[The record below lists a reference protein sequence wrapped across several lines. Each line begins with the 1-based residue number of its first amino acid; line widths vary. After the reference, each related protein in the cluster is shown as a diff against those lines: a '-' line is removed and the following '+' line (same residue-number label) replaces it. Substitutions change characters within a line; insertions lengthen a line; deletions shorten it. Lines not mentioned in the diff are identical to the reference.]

1 MNEQHNRIYKL
12 VSDSL
17 QLEKDILLLGFLVSF
32 FFVFFFYKIQFNQEC
47 SALSLV
53 DSMLCAK
60 SG

>member
-32 FFVFFFYKIQFNQEC
+32 FLFFFLQNSI
-47 SALSLV
+47 
-53 DSMLCAK
+53 
-60 SG
+60 